1 MAGKKHPLLTVLAI
15 LGGIVLILGAIM
27 IMVLKAISPSSDLSF
42 TDKIGVVP
50 MEGVITHSRS
60 ITSQLI
66 KYKRD
71 KKIKAIILRINS
83 PGGSVGASQEIHQ
96 EVRRTVRTKKV
107 VASMGGVAASGG
119 YYIAAPSSKIVANPG
134 TITGSIGVLMEF
146 VRFKKL
152 LEKIGVDLEV
162 LKSGEF
168 KDIGSPHRRL
178 TERDR
183 DLLNTVVAEIQKQFV
198 EDVAKGRKL
207 PVEKVL
213 EIADGR
219 IFTGARAKDLGLVD
233 VLGNFQDAVEVAKKM
248 AGLKGDVT
256 LVYPK
261 RDKFELWDMFI
272 ERAAGSLIKQVQ
284 GMKTRAEYRWE
295 GFTGF

>member
-1 MAGKKHPLLTVLAI
+1 MAGKKHPILTVLAI
-15 LGGIVLILGAIM
+15 LGVVVLVLGATM
-27 IMVLKAISPSSDLSF
+27 IIALRLVAPSSDLSF
-42 TDKIGVVP
+42 GDKIGVIP
-50 MEGVITHSRS
+50 MEGVISHSRS
-60 ITSQLI
+60 ITSQLV
-66 KYKRD
+66 KFKKD

-96 EVRRTVRTKKV
+96 EVRRTVQTKKV
-107 VASMGGVAASGG
+107 VVSMGGVAASGG

-168 KDIGSPHRRL
+168 KDVGSPHRPL

-183 DLLNTVVAEIQKQFV
+183 ELLNALIAEIQKQFV
-198 EDVAKGRKL
+198 EDVARGRNL

-219 IFTGARAKDLGLVD
+219 IFTGTRAKELGLVD
-233 VLGNFQDAVEVAKKM
+233 VLGNFQDAVELAKNM
-248 AGLKGDVT
+248 AGLKGEVT
-256 LVYPK
+256 LIYPK
-261 RDKFELWDMFI
+261 KDKFELWDLFI
-272 ERAAGSLIKQVQ
+272 ERAAASVIKLVQ

-295 GFTGF
+295 GFSGF